1 MRRGCVG
8 SALRLTQPTECR
20 ELRACCRPDRGCRV
34 RTARCASASRA
45 AARKRASTP
54 CTSPAPRACASPS
67 PRPAQPPRPCCST
80 PRAASPAATACA
92 IEVTLAAGCSATVT
106 SAAAEKI
113 YRSLEG
119 DAEIRVDLGLDDGA
133 RLPWLPQPT
142 IVFDR
147 ARLDRRTDVAM
158 SAGAT
163 LLAVGVP
170 DLRPRR
176 HGRGRAS
183 RCCPRRLARQ
193 RDGRLVFAD
202 TLLVDGPVA
211 GILDRGATLDGA
223 RATALLF
230 MPRRMLRPV
239 STRCVR
245 FCKMRPAQRG
255 PAPGTT
261 CSSCAPPPATA
272 ARCRRTWSR

>member
-1 MRRGCVG
+1 MLQARSWLPRTDG
-8 SALRLTQPTECR
+8 SVRLGFTGGREETRVDALYQ
-20 ELRACCRPDRGCRV
+20 AGAARV
-34 RTARCASASRA
+34 RFP
-45 AARKRASTP
+45 K
-54 CTSPAPRACASPS
+54 
-67 PRPAQPPRPCCST
+67 
-80 PRAASPAATACA
+80 PAAGAAPEAVLLNTAGGLTGGDRMA

-119 DAEIRVDLGLDDGA
+119 DAEIRVNLGLDDGA
-133 RLPWLPQPT
+133 RLLWLPQPT

-163 LLAVGVP
+163 LLAAEF
-170 DLRPRR
+170 LIF
-176 HGRGRAS
+176 GRAAMGEDVH
-183 RCCPRRLARQ
+183 RGAARDAWRIK

-223 RATALLF
+223 RATALLIYAA
-230 MPRRMLRPV
+230 PDAASRLDAVRALLQDAAGAAGA
-239 STRCVR
+239 STWNDLLVVR
-245 FCKMRPAQRG
+245 A
-255 PAPGTT
+255 
-261 CSSCAPPPATA
+261 A
-272 ARCRRTWSR
+272 ARDGRTLQKDLEPVMALLAGGPLPRVWRC